1 MSRFNQRH
9 ILIISVFTTLLLMAG
24 SAQAQAQYGNRAGF
38 FIGLNFANQGDD
50 MEMMGQMLADELELE
65 TGDSWS
71 SSKGSITGLGLGG
84 YYTIQTSPTFGVQIE
99 GQYIR
104 RGSKLDL
111 EGSDGISSITF
122 ETEFQINY
130 MEFPILARFSPN
142 QEATFRPVIMLGP
155 VIGFKTG
162 ADLKISF
169 EGESASQ
176 SMSDDYKTTT
186 FGLLGSLGFSA
197 QVGKTSFLSIQA
209 RYYKGLTNPI
219 DDPELVAK
227 SQDFGIFVGMEFLLN
242 N

>member
-50 MEMMGQMLADELELE
+50 MEMIGQMLPDELELVG
-65 TGDSWS
+65 TWT
-71 SSKGSITGLGLGG
+71 SSKSANMGMGLGG

-104 RGSKLDL
+104 RGSKIDL
-111 EGSDGISSITF
+111 KGSDGISSITF

>member
-1 MSRFNQRH
+1 MHRFNQRYL
-9 ILIISVFTTLLLMAG
+9 LIISVFTTVLLLAG

-50 MEMMGQMLADELELE
+50 MEMMGQMLADELEMDLGG
-65 TGDSWS
+65 TWT
-71 SSKGSITGLGLGG
+71 SSKNSNMGLGLGG
-84 YYTIQTSPTFGVQIE
+84 FYTIQTSPTFGVQFE

-104 RGSKLDL
+104 RGSKIDL
-111 EGSDGISSITF
+111 KGTDGVSTITL
-122 ETEFQINY
+122 ETEFQISY

-142 QEATFRPVIMLGP
+142 PEATFRPVIMLGP

-162 ADLKISF
+162 ADLKVSF
-169 EGESASQ
+169 EGESEST
-176 SMSDDYKTTT
+176 SMSDQYKTTA

-197 QVGKTSFLSIQA
+197 QVGKTSFLSVQA

-219 DDPELVAK
+219 EDPDLVAK